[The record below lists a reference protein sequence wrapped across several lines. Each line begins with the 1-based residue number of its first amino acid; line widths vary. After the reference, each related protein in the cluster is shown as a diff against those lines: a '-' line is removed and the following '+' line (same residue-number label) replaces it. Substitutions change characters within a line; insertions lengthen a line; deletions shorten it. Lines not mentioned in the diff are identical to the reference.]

1 MRPSAPEPLYRLT
14 KMRLRKK
21 QRLML
26 VVLALLLVGGATGLT
41 LAALQ
46 DKVAFFVTPSDI
58 AAGRASPGRAFRI
71 GGLVAQGSIKRE
83 GDGAVRF
90 ALTDTAHEVNV
101 TYKGILPT
109 SSATSRAWSPRAR
122 WHPTAPSA
130 PRRSWQA
137 RRDLHAEGGGGRA
150 QAVRPGGRRPMIVE
164 LGHYAPILAF
174 GLALVQAVL
183 PQREAALAG
192 GRP

>member
-83 GDGAVRF
+83 VDGTVRF

-101 TYKGILPT
+101 TYKGIPPDLF
-109 SSATSRAWSPRAR
+109 
-122 WHPTAPSA
+122 
-130 PRRSWQA
+130 
-137 RRDLHAEGGGGRA
+137 RDKQGVVAEGTLAPDGSFRA
-150 QAVRPGGRRPMIVE
+150 SEV
-164 LGHYAPILAF
+164 LAKHDENYMPKEVAD
-174 GLALVQAVL
+174 ALKKAGYWQKSG
-183 PQREAALAG
+183 QEASA
-192 GRP
+192 R